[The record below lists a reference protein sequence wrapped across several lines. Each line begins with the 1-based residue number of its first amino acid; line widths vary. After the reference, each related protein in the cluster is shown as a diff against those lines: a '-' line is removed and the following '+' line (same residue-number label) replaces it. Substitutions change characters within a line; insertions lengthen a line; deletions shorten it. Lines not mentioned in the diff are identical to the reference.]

1 MLNAF
6 WTGVESAVAAAGS
19 GLVAAADAGIGL
31 IYDGASLT
39 DLGVVVTISVGVAL
53 VLGVFYLIIR
63 LLPSVRL

>member
-6 WTGVESAVAAAGS
+6 WTGVTAAVSAAGA
-19 GLVAAADAGIGL
+19 GLVAAADAGISL
-31 IYDGASLT
+31 IYDGAALT

>member
-6 WTGVESAVAAAGS
+6 WTGVTAAVSAAGD
-19 GLVAAADAGIGL
+19 GLVAAADAGISL
-31 IYDGASLT
+31 IYDGAALT